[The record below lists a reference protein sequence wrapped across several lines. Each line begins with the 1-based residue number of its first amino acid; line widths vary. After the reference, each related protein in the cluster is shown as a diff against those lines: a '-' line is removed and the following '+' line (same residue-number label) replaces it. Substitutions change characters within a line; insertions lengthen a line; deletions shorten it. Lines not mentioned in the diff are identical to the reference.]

1 MFLKFEKS
9 QDEKILK
16 KIKIQSFE
24 KKNRRKILKNASCYA
39 F

>member
-24 KKNRRKILKNASCYA
+24 KKIEGK